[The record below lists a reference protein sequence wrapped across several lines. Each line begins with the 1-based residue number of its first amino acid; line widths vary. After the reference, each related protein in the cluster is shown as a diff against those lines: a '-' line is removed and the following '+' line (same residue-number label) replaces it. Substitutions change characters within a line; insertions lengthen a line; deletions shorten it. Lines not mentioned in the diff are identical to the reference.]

1 MEECVFRVSAADS
14 VISDIQTLVAEH
26 GGISSE
32 PQPAS
37 STADP
42 LNAPIS
48 GGDIE
53 AAAQVLTVVF
63 TAGVTAVKFVRSLL
77 ELVESQKARIKVSNV
92 KSKITR
98 VLTTEDD
105 VKKLTPQD

>member
-1 MEECVFRVSAADS
+1 VEDCTFRVSAATS
-14 VISDIQTLVAEH
+14 VISDIQTLVAELN
-26 GGISSE
+26 GIAST

-48 GGDIE
+48 GGDIQ

-63 TAGVTAVKFVRSLL
+63 TAGITGVKFVRSLL
-77 ELVESQKARIKVSNV
+77 DLVKSQKARIKISNV
-92 KSKITR
+92 KSKVTR
-98 VLTTEDD
+98 VLTNEDD
-105 VKKLTPQD
+105 VKKLTSGD